1 MFNKTGFHFDIFEK
15 YLLSEPRF
23 NSIYRNSYGL
33 ANRANEKLHDW
44 GREWFKLES
53 VKVFVDKRTY
63 NWNIKIRLNEA
74 ILKLIRDMVSSVAF
88 QIIIMVRLIS
98 KILFRDSSSLE
109 FLARI
114 RTLLRLARIRGQVE
128 GT

>member
-1 MFNKTGFHFDIFEK
+1 MFNKTGFPFDIFEK

-23 NSIYRNSYGL
+23 NSIYRNSCGL
-33 ANRANEKLHDW
+33 ANKANEKLDDW

-88 QIIIMVRLIS
+88 QIIIMVR
-98 KILFRDSSSLE
+98 
-109 FLARI
+109 
-114 RTLLRLARIRGQVE
+114 
-128 GT
+128 